1 MKWLLILF
9 AFYHLTVNIFSQKIN
24 VYQSG
29 ILGQE
34 NLQAIA
40 NVSATSVGGMGF
52 DNRYEGVRGSTRLFD
67 TLMLSYMLVRGQDK
81 YIQFNS
87 DLDVVRNK
95 LLFNHPTSG
104 KLMELSTEIISE
116 LIINKEGK
124 ELLFKTTSGMQF
136 DRELKEIKFCQIL
149 LETPRKF
156 IKIPEKVFIEA
167 DYKAAYSADRRYDE
181 YQSASRYFMEG
192 NDGILYQIQLN
203 KKNLIRIFPDKKQMI
218 NSSFKELNNEE
229 NEDKIVAILQKL

>member
-167 DYKAAYSADRRYDE
+167 DYKIGR
-181 YQSASRYFMEG
+181 ASCRE
-192 NDGILYQIQLN
+192 
-203 KKNLIRIFPDKKQMI
+203 R
-218 NSSFKELNNEE
+218 
-229 NEDKIVAILQKL
+229 V